1 MNVFKTFNKMNLE
14 EKREILEYIIFEDTV
29 VFNYEHKTLREG
41 ANVAHICINEDR
53 VQLTIHLESNIEKE
67 LV

>member
-1 MNVFKTFNKMNLE
+1 MNVLKTFNKMNLE
-14 EKREILEYIIFEDTV
+14 ERREILEYIIFEDTV

>member
-1 MNVFKTFNKMNLE
+1 MNILKTFKKMTTV
-14 EKREILEYIIFEDTV
+14 EKAEMMEYIIFEDTV
-29 VFNYEHKTLREG
+29 VFNYEHKTLNEG